1 MINLDFKYI
10 AAKNFICFGPDG
22 IEIDLKKYGNI
33 VLIDGK
39 NYDDV
44 NDEGRPG
51 SNGSGKSTFA
61 DIITYTLFGR
71 PVKRPKKL
79 THKDVINNKVNKG
92 LRTEVVFDNY
102 RVVRYRKPD
111 KLELFE
117 EIKGEWVMKELGGMP
132 ATQKEIERIIGLTY
146 ETFINVMFFDDSNAS
161 SFLESDT
168 PTKRKIVENL
178 LSLERYRSFGKK
190 ASELMK
196 DANNKIKFMATE
208 FDHLLMEAKTY
219 ERRVTD
225 VEEQEK
231 NWKAK
236 KTEEVSKLESSLVA
250 LTQELKSTDSGNALY
265 EYEQAQDRISMLSL
279 ELPVLEGKQTE
290 LTGLIDTARG
300 KRNEVS
306 QKHNDEK
313 IKAQEIKSQF
323 DASMR
328 VIKEHQSALKDLT
341 NLDVGSNC
349 KVCYSLIDSKSYAK
363 VEIHYKGIIASET
376 TKIEKNKTGLMEQK
390 LILEKTKIGIEKLDK
405 VINKGEEGLSGVS
418 QKIKLHRG
426 EIVIKS
432 KLEKPESGIKEK
444 VLEERITEVRKQ
456 ITNRKEEVDGPSPY
470 VEIVKSAIKEHK
482 EKEKECNKKKREVE
496 KAKTEVP
503 YYKFWV
509 DAFGDNGIRK
519 FIIEG
524 IIPALNS
531 RVSYW
536 LQFLIDN
543 KISMVFNNQLEET
556 IERNPVNGDP
566 FIYYAMSG
574 GERRRLNLAV
584 SQAFAHIMMLSSG
597 SCPSLVF
604 LDEVTSNIDS
614 NGVEGIH
621 NMIFEL
627 SKDRQIFV
635 TTHDQNLLDM
645 LTGCEV
651 ITFHKRD
658 GFTTIAA

>member
-22 IEIDLKKYGNI
+22 IEIDLKKHGNI
-33 VLIDGK
+33 ILIDGK

-51 SNGSGKSTFA
+51 SNGSGKSSFA
-61 DIITYTLFGR
+61 DIITYTLFGK

-79 THKDVINNKVNKG
+79 THKDIIHNKVNKG

-102 RVVRYRKPD
+102 RVIRYRKPD

-117 EIKGEWVMKELGGMP
+117 EIKGEWVKKELGGMP

-208 FDHLLMEAKTY
+208 YEHLLMEAQTY
-219 ERRVTD
+219 ERRVAE
-225 VEEQEK
+225 VKEQEET
-231 NWKAK
+231 WGVK
-236 KTEEVSKLESSLVA
+236 KHEELHKLEVA
-250 LTQELKSTDSGNALY
+250 LETFVQELKSTDTGEALF
-265 EYEQAQDRISMLSL
+265 EYEEAQKRISMLSL
-279 ELPVLEGKQTE
+279 ELPDLETKQTT
-290 LTGLIDTARG
+290 LTEAIDEGRG
-300 KRNEVS
+300 KRNKIS

-313 IKAQEIKSQF
+313 IKAQEIKSRF
-323 DASMR
+323 DASVR
-328 VIKEHQSALKDLT
+328 RIKEHEDALGDLA

-349 KVCYSLIDSKSYAK
+349 KVCYGLIDSKSYAK
-363 VEIHYKGIIASET
+363 VEIHYRGIISEE
-376 TKIEKNKTGLMEQK
+376 KKNIEKNKLELKDQK
-390 LILEKTKIGIEKLDK
+390 IALEKTKAGIDKLDK
-405 VINKGEEGLSGVS
+405 IINRGEEGLSETS
-418 QKIKLHRG
+418 QKIKLYRG
-426 EIVIKS
+426 EIGIKS

-444 VLEERITEVRKQ
+444 VLEDRIVEIRKRIASKTEE
-456 ITNRKEEVDGPSPY
+456 IDGPSPY
-470 VEIVKSAIKEHK
+470 VEIVKSAIKEHND
-482 EKEKECNKKKREVE
+482 KEKECNKKKRDVG
-496 KAKTEVP
+496 KAKTEIP

-519 FIIEG
+519 FIIDG
-524 IIPALNS
+524 IVPALNS

-543 KISMVFNNQLEET
+543 KISMNFNNQLEET
-556 IERNPVNGDP
+556 IERNPSNGDP

-621 NMIFEL
+621 SMIFEL

-645 LTGCEV
+645 LSGCEV
-651 ITFHKRD
+651 ITFVKKD
-658 GFTTIAA
+658 GFTTIEA

>member
-22 IEIDLKKYGNI
+22 IEIDLKKHGNI
-33 VLIDGK
+33 ILIDGK

-51 SNGSGKSTFA
+51 SNGSGKSSFA
-61 DIITYTLFGR
+61 DIITYTLFGK

-79 THKDVINNKVNKG
+79 THKDIIHNKINKG

-117 EIKGEWVMKELGGMP
+117 EIKGEWVKKELGGMP

-178 LSLERYRSFGKK
+178 LSLERYRNFGKK

-208 FDHLLMEAKTY
+208 YDHLLMEAQTY
-219 ERRVTD
+219 ERRVAE
-225 VEEQEK
+225 VKEQEET
-231 NWKAK
+231 WGVK
-236 KTEEVSKLESSLVA
+236 KHEELHKLEVA
-250 LTQELKSTDSGNALY
+250 LETFVQELKSTDTGEALF
-265 EYEQAQDRISMLSL
+265 EYEEAQKRISMLSL
-279 ELPVLEGKQTE
+279 ELPDLETKQTT
-290 LTGLIDTARG
+290 LTEAIDEGRG
-300 KRNEVS
+300 KRNKIS

-313 IKAQEIKSQF
+313 IKAQEIKSRF
-323 DASMR
+323 DASVR
-328 VIKEHQSALKDLT
+328 RIKEHEDALGDLA

-349 KVCYSLIDSKSYAK
+349 KVCYGLIDSKSYAK
-363 VEIHYKGIIASET
+363 VEIHYRGIISEE
-376 TKIEKNKTGLMEQK
+376 KKNIEKNKLELKDQK
-390 LILEKTKIGIEKLDK
+390 IALEKTKAGIDKLDK
-405 VINKGEEGLSGVS
+405 IINRGEEGLSETS
-418 QKIKLHRG
+418 QKIKLYRG
-426 EIVIKS
+426 EIGIKS

-444 VLEERITEVRKQ
+444 VLEDRIVEIRKRIASKTEE
-456 ITNRKEEVDGPSPY
+456 IDGPSPY
-470 VEIVKSAIKEHK
+470 VEIVKSAIKEHND
-482 EKEKECNKKKREVE
+482 KEKECNKKKRDVG
-496 KAKTEVP
+496 KAKTEIP

-519 FIIEG
+519 FIIDG
-524 IIPALNS
+524 IVPALNS

-543 KISMVFNNQLEET
+543 KISMNFNNQLEET
-556 IERNPVNGDP
+556 IERNPSNGDP

-621 NMIFEL
+621 SMIFEL

-645 LTGCEV
+645 LSGCEV
-651 ITFHKRD
+651 ITFVKKD
-658 GFTTIAA
+658 GFTTIEA

>member
-22 IEIDLKKYGNI
+22 VEIDLKKHGNI
-33 VLIDGK
+33 ILIDGK

-51 SNGSGKSTFA
+51 SNGSGKSSFA
-61 DIITYTLFGR
+61 DIITYTLFGK

-79 THKDVINNKVNKG
+79 THKDIIHNKINKG

-117 EIKGEWVMKELGGMP
+117 EIKGEWVKKELGGMP

-178 LSLERYRSFGKK
+178 LSLERYRNFGKK

-208 FDHLLMEAKTY
+208 YDHLLMEAQTY
-219 ERRVTD
+219 ERRVAE
-225 VEEQEK
+225 VKEQEET
-231 NWKAK
+231 WGVK
-236 KTEEVSKLESSLVA
+236 KHEELHKLEVA
-250 LTQELKSTDSGNALY
+250 LETFVQELKSTDTGEALF
-265 EYEQAQDRISMLSL
+265 EYEEAQKRISMLSL
-279 ELPVLEGKQTE
+279 ELPDLETKQTT
-290 LTGLIDTARG
+290 LTEAIDEGRG
-300 KRNEVS
+300 KRNKIS

-313 IKAQEIKSQF
+313 IKAQEIKSRF
-323 DASMR
+323 DASVR
-328 VIKEHQSALKDLT
+328 RIKEHEDALGDLA

-349 KVCYSLIDSKSYAK
+349 KVCYGLIDSKSYAK
-363 VEIHYKGIIASET
+363 VEIHYRGIISEE
-376 TKIEKNKTGLMEQK
+376 KKNIEKNKLELKDQK
-390 LILEKTKIGIEKLDK
+390 IALEKTKAGIDKLDK
-405 VINKGEEGLSGVS
+405 IINRGEEGLSETS
-418 QKIKLHRG
+418 QKIKLYRG
-426 EIVIKS
+426 EIGIKS

-444 VLEERITEVRKQ
+444 VLEDRIVEIRKRIASKTEE
-456 ITNRKEEVDGPSPY
+456 IDGPSPY
-470 VEIVKSAIKEHK
+470 VEIVKSAIKEHND
-482 EKEKECNKKKREVE
+482 KEKECKKKKRDVG
-496 KAKTEVP
+496 KAKTEIP

-519 FIIEG
+519 FIIDG
-524 IIPALNS
+524 IVPALNS

-543 KISMVFNNQLEET
+543 KISMNFNNQLEET
-556 IERNPVNGDP
+556 IERNPSNGDP

-621 NMIFEL
+621 SMIFEL

-645 LTGCEV
+645 LSGCEV
-651 ITFHKRD
+651 ITFVKKD
-658 GFTTIAA
+658 GFTTIEA

>member
-1 MINLDFKYI
+1 MINLDFKYL

-22 IEIDLKKYGNI
+22 IEIDLKKYGNV

-39 NYDDV
+39 NFDDV
-44 NDEGRPG
+44 NDDGRPG
-51 SNGSGKSTFA
+51 NNGSGKSSFA
-61 DIITYTLFGR
+61 DIITYTLFGK

-79 THKDVINNKVNKG
+79 SHKDVIHNKIKKG

-102 RVVRYRKPD
+102 RVIRYRKPD

-117 EIKGEWVMKELGGMP
+117 EIKGEWVKKELGGMP

-208 FDHLLMEAKTY
+208 YDHLLMEVATY

-225 VEEQEK
+225 VESQEK
-231 NWKAK
+231 SWETKKADELS
-236 KTEEVSKLESSLVA
+236 TLENKLETSV
-250 LTQELKSTDSGNALY
+250 QELKSTDTGESLY
-265 EYEQAQDRISMLSL
+265 EYEEAQNRISKLSL
-279 ELPVLEGKQTE
+279 ELPDLEKKQTE
-290 LTGLIDTARG
+290 LTGLIDDARG
-300 KRNEVS
+300 KRNKVS

-313 IKAQEIKSQF
+313 IKAQDIKSQF

-328 VIKEHQSALKDLT
+328 VIKEHEDALKDLT
-341 NLDVGSNC
+341 NLEVGSNC
-349 KVCYSLIDSKSYAK
+349 KVCYGLVDSKSYAK
-363 VEIHYKGIIASET
+363 VEIHYRGVISEET
-376 TKIEKNKTGLMEQK
+376 QKIKKNKVDLMEQK
-390 LILEKTKIGIEKLDK
+390 LQIEKAKAGVEKLDK
-405 VINKGEEGLSGVS
+405 IINKGEEALSDVS
-418 QKIKLHRG
+418 QKIKLYRG
-426 EIVIKS
+426 EIGIKS

-444 VLEERITEVRKQ
+444 VLEERIVEIRKQ
-456 ITNRKEEVDGPSPY
+456 ITSKTKEIEGPSPY
-470 VEIVKSAIKEHK
+470 VEIVKSAVKEHN
-482 EKEKECNKKKREVE
+482 EKEKECNKKKREVG
-496 KAKTEVP
+496 KAKTEIP

-519 FIIEG
+519 FIIDG
-524 IIPALNS
+524 IVPALNG

-556 IERNPVNGDP
+556 IERNPSNGDP

-621 NMIFEL
+621 SMIFEL
-627 SKDRQIFV
+627 AKDRQIFI
-635 TTHDQNLLDM
+635 TTHNQNLLDM
-645 LTGCEV
+645 LSGCEV
-651 ITFHKRD
+651 ITFHKKD

>member
-22 IEIDLKKYGNI
+22 VEIDLKKHGNI
-33 VLIDGK
+33 ILIDGK

-51 SNGSGKSTFA
+51 SNGSGKSSFA
-61 DIITYTLFGR
+61 DIITYTLFGK

-79 THKDVINNKVNKG
+79 THKDIIHNKINKG

-117 EIKGEWVMKELGGMP
+117 EIKGEWVKKELGGMP

-178 LSLERYRSFGKK
+178 LSLERYRNFGKK

-208 FDHLLMEAKTY
+208 YDHLLMEAQTY
-219 ERRVTD
+219 ERRVAE
-225 VEEQEK
+225 VKEQEET
-231 NWKAK
+231 WGVK
-236 KTEEVSKLESSLVA
+236 KHEELHKLEVA
-250 LTQELKSTDSGNALY
+250 LETFVQELKSTDTGEALF
-265 EYEQAQDRISMLSL
+265 EYEEAQKRISMLSL
-279 ELPVLEGKQTE
+279 ELPDLETKQTT
-290 LTGLIDTARG
+290 LTEAIDEGRG
-300 KRNEVS
+300 KRNKIS

-313 IKAQEIKSQF
+313 IKAQEIKSRF
-323 DASMR
+323 DASVR
-328 VIKEHQSALKDLT
+328 RIKEHEDALGDLA

-349 KVCYSLIDSKSYAK
+349 KVCYGLIDSKSYAK
-363 VEIHYKGIIASET
+363 VEIHYRGIISEE
-376 TKIEKNKTGLMEQK
+376 KKNIEKNKLELKDQK
-390 LILEKTKIGIEKLDK
+390 IALEKTKAGIDKLDK
-405 VINKGEEGLSGVS
+405 IINRGEEGLSETS
-418 QKIKLHRG
+418 QKIKLYRG
-426 EIVIKS
+426 EIGIKS

-444 VLEERITEVRKQ
+444 VLEDRIVEIRKRIASKTEE
-456 ITNRKEEVDGPSPY
+456 IDGPSPY
-470 VEIVKSAIKEHK
+470 VEIVKSAIKEHND
-482 EKEKECNKKKREVE
+482 KEKECNKKKRDVG
-496 KAKTEVP
+496 KAKTEIP

-519 FIIEG
+519 FIIDG
-524 IIPALNS
+524 IVPALNS

-543 KISMVFNNQLEET
+543 KISMNFNNQLEET
-556 IERNPVNGDP
+556 IERNPSNGDP

-621 NMIFEL
+621 SMIFEL

-645 LTGCEV
+645 LSGCEV
-651 ITFHKRD
+651 ITFVKKD
-658 GFTTIAA
+658 GFTTIEA